1 MIKSISGPINFVNR
15 ADEDLQRRW
24 EVAGPEIA
32 EYLEDVEKEMFGM
45 DEVCSLFHNDD
56 SPSHNAM
63 FRKDYSTIIFRLIP
77 VNPFME
83 EHFVK
88 VGTNVRFTK
97 DDYVRKIPD
106 IGQIRC
112 EEFVETRL
120 TKCQKLVS
128 DSIEKNEFTTPSKS
142 IKKKAE
148 IHSSVLTDTE
158 LNRLRA
164 VVDHCPSDS
173 EKLFAFEFTGFPEAL
188 TKDQKCNMDK
198 YHSR

>member
-32 EYLEDVEKEMFGM
+32 EYLEDVEKEIFAM
-45 DEVCSLFHNDD
+45 DEVCSLSHHED

-97 DDYVRKIPD
+97 EVHDFVGKISD
-106 IGQIRC
+106 IGQ
-112 EEFVETRL
+112 L
-120 TKCQKLVS
+120 Q
-128 DSIEKNEFTTPSKS
+128 
-142 IKKKAE
+142 
-148 IHSSVLTDTE
+148 
-158 LNRLRA
+158 
-164 VVDHCPSDS
+164 
-173 EKLFAFEFTGFPEAL
+173 
-188 TKDQKCNMDK
+188 
-198 YHSR
+198 